1 MGSKWGKWLFIPL
14 NLFEP
19 PAKGHISKIIGK
31 KSAKK
36 KEEEEKPTYPL
47 QEKEI
52 LELIDYLDNPP
63 EGTREDIKARA
74 REWSY
79 PIKLLATYGLRPLE
93 IFYLSV
99 KKNGIKYAWC
109 SYIKKSAG
117 YTKPRRL
124 IPLHEEWEQEWNLLE
139 MIENKVPLP
148 ACSSGAGQGFRD
160 YLKHNPIWKRLSEEH
175 ENVVPY
181 SFRHSYAQ
189 RGHREYLIPPNELCD
204 YMGHNIESHRK
215 YGIYFDEQTV
225 DESFKRAKARRLK
238 NMHTSQEES

>member
-1 MGSKWGKWLFIPL
+1 M
-14 NLFEP
+14 
-19 PAKGHISKIIGK
+19 
-31 KSAKK
+31 
-36 KEEEEKPTYPL
+36 
-47 QEKEI
+47 
-52 LELIDYLDNPP
+52 IDYLDNPP

-99 KKNGIKYAWC
+99 KKNGIKYAWG

-160 YLKHNPIWKRLSEEH
+160 YLKHNPIWKRLREEH

-181 SFRHSYAQ
+181 SFRHGYAW
-189 RGHREYLIPPNELCD
+189 RGHRDYLIHPNELCE
-204 YMGHNIESHRK
+204 YMGHKIKSHQK
-215 YGIYFDEQTV
+215 YAIYY
-225 DESFKRAKARRLK
+225 KAK
-238 NMHTSQEES
+238 M